1 MQQFQR
7 QCFFVLSLLRDHTLI
22 TRLIGMTRDPVTQL
36 VLNLIAYAEE
46 ILTQLG
52 WRDVRVVNNVY
63 HYLVDWATEA
73 PRMVVIAANKFC
85 DRFSCLYFC
94 ITCRA
99 ILCVN

>member
-1 MQQFQR
+1 MLRSVMQQFQR

-52 WRDVRVVNNVY
+52 
-63 HYLVDWATEA
+63 
-73 PRMVVIAANKFC
+73 
-85 DRFSCLYFC
+85 
-94 ITCRA
+94 
-99 ILCVN
+99 